1 MTRYIWSLSVEEQQ
15 LIYERLLLAGIEG
28 EDLELALDGRV
39 CDLEDTIDISEFI
52 K

>member
-1 MTRYIWSLSVEEQQ
+1 MTRYIWTLSQQEQQ

-39 CDLEDTIDISEFI
+39 CDLEDTIDISEFM